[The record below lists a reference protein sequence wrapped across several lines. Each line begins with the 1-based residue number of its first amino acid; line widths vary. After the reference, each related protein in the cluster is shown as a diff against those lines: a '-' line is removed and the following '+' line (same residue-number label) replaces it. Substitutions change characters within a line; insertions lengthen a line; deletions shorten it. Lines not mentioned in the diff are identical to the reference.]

1 MNDEKI
7 KGYDSEKALKIIKNF
22 VKEKYDESIE
32 MFKKHVESKFDNYD
46 SNAPYVMEE
55 DVYAN
60 RLIGQATSFYRV
72 LTKIRLTTGDW
83 DD

>member
-1 MNDEKI
+1 MNGEI

-32 MFKKHVESKFDNYD
+32 MFKKHVESKFDDYD
-46 SNAPYVMEE
+46 SNAPYVVEE

-60 RLIGQATSFYRV
+60 RLIGQATSLYRV

>member
-32 MFKKHVESKFDNYD
+32 MFKKHVESKFDDYD
-46 SNAPYVMEE
+46 SSAPYVVEE

-60 RLIGQATSFYRV
+60 RLIGQTTALYRV

>member
-1 MNDEKI
+1 MNDEI
-7 KGYDSEKALKIIKNF
+7 KGYDPEEALKIIRNF
-22 VKEKYDESIE
+22 VKEEHDEGVERFKRYIE
-32 MFKKHVESKFDNYD
+32 PKLDD
-46 SNAPYVMEE
+46 SSVPYVMEE

-60 RLIGQATSFYRV
+60 RLIGETSALYRV

>member
-1 MNDEKI
+1 MEDTI
-7 KGYDSEKALKIIKNF
+7 KKYSPEEALKIIKNF
-22 VKEKYDESIE
+22 VKKEYDESME

-60 RLIGQATSFYRV
+60 RLVGQTVTLYKV
-72 LTKIRLTTGDW
+72 LTKIRMTTGDW

>member
-1 MNDEKI
+1 MNDEI
-7 KGYDSEKALKIIKNF
+7 KGYNPEVALKIIKNF
-22 VKEKYDESIE
+22 VKEEYDKSME
-32 MFKKHVESKFDNYD
+32 MFKKHVESKFDDYD
-46 SNAPYVMEE
+46 SNAPYAVEE

-60 RLIGQATSFYRV
+60 RLIGQATSLYKV

>member
-22 VKEKYDESIE
+22 VKEEYDESME
-32 MFKKHVESKFDNYD
+32 MFKKHVESKFDDYD
-46 SNAPYVMEE
+46 SSAPYVVEE

-83 DD
+83 GD

>member
-32 MFKKHVESKFDNYD
+32 MFKKHVESKFDDYD
-46 SNAPYVMEE
+46 SSAPYVVEE

-60 RLIGQATSFYRV
+60 RLIGQATSLYRV
-72 LTKIRLTTGDW
+72 LTKIRLITGDW

>member
-22 VKEKYDESIE
+22 VKEEYDESME

-46 SNAPYVMEE
+46 SNAPYVMEV

-60 RLIGQATSFYRV
+60 RLIGQATSLYRV
-72 LTKIRLTTGDW
+72 LTKIRLITGDW

>member
-32 MFKKHVESKFDNYD
+32 MFKKHVESKFDDYD

-60 RLIGQATSFYRV
+60 RLIGQTTALYRV
-72 LTKIRLTTGDW
+72 LTKIRLATGDW

>member
-60 RLIGQATSFYRV
+60 RLIGQTTALYRV

>member
-32 MFKKHVESKFDNYD
+32 MFKKHVESKFDDYD
-46 SNAPYVMEE
+46 SSAPYVVEE

-72 LTKIRLTTGDW
+72 LTKIRLTTEDW

>member
-1 MNDEKI
+1 MNDEI

-22 VKEKYDESIE
+22 VKEEYDESME

-46 SNAPYVMEE
+46 SNAPYVVEE

-60 RLIGQATSFYRV
+60 RLIGQTTALYRV
-72 LTKIRLTTGDW
+72 LTKIRLATGDW

>member
-1 MNDEKI
+1 MNDEI
-7 KGYDSEKALKIIKNF
+7 KEYDPEEALKIIRNF
-22 VKEKYDESIE
+22 VKEEYEKGMERFKRHIE
-32 MFKKHVESKFDNYD
+32 PKLDD
-46 SNAPYVMEE
+46 SSVPYVMEE

-60 RLIGQATSFYRV
+60 RLIGQTTALYKV

>member
-1 MNDEKI
+1 MNDKI
-7 KGYDSEKALKIIKNF
+7 KGYNPEVALKIIKNF
-22 VKEKYDESIE
+22 VKEEYDKSME

-46 SNAPYVMEE
+46 SNAPYVVEE

-60 RLIGQATSFYRV
+60 RLIGQATSLYRV
-72 LTKIRLTTGDW
+72 LTKIRLATGGW

>member
-1 MNDEKI
+1 MNDEI
-7 KGYDSEKALKIIKNF
+7 KGYDPEEALKIIRNF
-22 VKEKYDESIE
+22 VKEEYEKGMER
-32 MFKKHVESKFDNYD
+32 FKRHVEPKLDD
-46 SNAPYVMEE
+46 SSVPYVMEE

-60 RLIGQATSFYRV
+60 RLIGQTTALYRV

>member
-1 MNDEKI
+1 MNGEI
-7 KGYDSEKALKIIKNF
+7 KGYNPEEALKIIKNF
-22 VKEKYDESIE
+22 VKEEYDESRE
-32 MFKKHVESKFDNYD
+32 GFKRRIESKLDD
-46 SNAPYVMEE
+46 SSVPYVMEE

-60 RLIGQATSFYRV
+60 RLIGQTTALYRV

>member
-32 MFKKHVESKFDNYD
+32 MFKKHVESKFDDYD
-46 SNAPYVMEE
+46 SSAPYVVEE

-83 DD
+83 GD

>member
-7 KGYDSEKALKIIKNF
+7 KGYDSEKALRIIKNF

-32 MFKKHVESKFDNYD
+32 MFKKHVESKFDDYD

-60 RLIGQATSFYRV
+60 RLIGQTTALYRV
-72 LTKIRLTTGDW
+72 LTKIRLATGDW

>member
-1 MNDEKI
+1 MNSEI
-7 KGYDSEKALKIIKNF
+7 KGYNPEEALKIIKNF
-22 VKEKYDESIE
+22 VKEEYDESTE

-46 SNAPYVMEE
+46 SSAPYVMEE

-60 RLIGQATSFYRV
+60 RLIGQTTALYRV
-72 LTKIRLTTGDW
+72 LTKIRLITGDW

>member
-1 MNDEKI
+1 MNGEI

-32 MFKKHVESKFDNYD
+32 MFKKHVESKFDGYD
-46 SNAPYVMEE
+46 SSAPYVVEE

>member
-32 MFKKHVESKFDNYD
+32 MFKKHVESKFDDYD

-60 RLIGQATSFYRV
+60 RLIGQATSLYRV

>member
-22 VKEKYDESIE
+22 VKEEYDESME

>member
-1 MNDEKI
+1 MNGEI
-7 KGYDSEKALKIIKNF
+7 KGYNPEEALKIIKNF
-22 VKEKYDESIE
+22 VNEEYEKGMERFKRHIE
-32 MFKKHVESKFDNYD
+32 PKLDDASV
-46 SNAPYVMEE
+46 PYVMEE

-60 RLIGQATSFYRV
+60 RLIGQTTTLYRV

>member
-1 MNDEKI
+1 MNGEI
-7 KGYDSEKALKIIKNF
+7 KGYNPEEALKIIRNF
-22 VKEKYDESIE
+22 VKEEYEKGMER
-32 MFKKHVESKFDNYD
+32 FKRHVEPKLDD
-46 SNAPYVMEE
+46 SSVPYVMEE

-60 RLIGQATSFYRV
+60 RLIGQTTALYRV

>member
-32 MFKKHVESKFDNYD
+32 MFKKHVESKFDDYD
-46 SNAPYVMEE
+46 SNAPYVVEE

-72 LTKIRLTTGDW
+72 LTKIRLTTGDC

>member
-32 MFKKHVESKFDNYD
+32 MFKKHVESKFDDYD
-46 SNAPYVMEE
+46 PSAPYVVEE

>member
-1 MNDEKI
+1 MNNEI
-7 KGYDSEKALKIIKNF
+7 KGYDPEEALKIIRNF
-22 VKEKYDESIE
+22 VKEEYEKGMER
-32 MFKKHVESKFDNYD
+32 FKRHVEPKLDD
-46 SNAPYVMEE
+46 SSVPYVMEE

-60 RLIGQATSFYRV
+60 RLIGQTTSLYKV

>member
-1 MNDEKI
+1 MNDEI
-7 KGYDSEKALKIIKNF
+7 KGYNPEEALKIIKNF
-22 VKEKYDESIE
+22 VKEEYEKGMER
-32 MFKKHVESKFDNYD
+32 FKRHVEPKLDD
-46 SNAPYVMEE
+46 SSSPYVMEE

-60 RLIGQATSFYRV
+60 RLIGETSALYRV